1 MYGFSYGTVFKVT
14 LQLSLFTY
22 IPLPVVLVFMA
33 DHAQKDELQNLRNK
47 QFVTVYC
54 LTLNMMKYHVAQLCH
69 AWDMS
74 HSIVQCILQLSV
86 ISVRDWQLGHCSQ
99 TTFV

>member
-47 QFVTVYC
+47 QFVIFRENKSLCFYFLCIHVY
-54 LTLNMMKYHVAQLCH
+54 YVDA
-69 AWDMS
+69 
-74 HSIVQCILQLSV
+74 
-86 ISVRDWQLGHCSQ
+86 
-99 TTFV
+99 